1 MNISGST
8 ILVTGAN
15 RGLGLAIVEKALDKG
30 AAKVYAT
37 YRSDSNRSAFEQLGD
52 SVVPIRLDLADQ
64 ATIAQL
70 PHSAPSID
78 ILINNAGIFSGTDVL
93 EDTERQL
100 RDDIETNVFG
110 TLGVTKAV
118 LPSLKKEGSG
128 AIANILSV
136 AALAAMPS
144 FGGYSASKSAL
155 HSLTQSMRGKLK
167 ADNISVHGVY
177 PGPVAT
183 RMTEGL
189 GMDTTPAP
197 VVAEAILDGI
207 ENGVEEIFPDA
218 MSQQVGP
225 LYLSSPKTLE
235 QNFSAY

>member
-1 MNISGST
+1 VNISNST

-15 RGLGLAIVEKALDKG
+15 RGLGLAIVEKALEKG

-37 YRSDSNRSAFEQLGD
+37 YRSESNRASIENLD
-52 SVVPIRLDLADQ
+52 ERVIPVRLDLSDQ

-70 PHSAPSID
+70 PQSVPDID
-78 ILINNAGIFSGTDVL
+78 ILINNAGIFTGTDVL
-93 EDTERQL
+93 DDTEQQT

-110 TLGVTKAV
+110 TLGVTKAL
-118 LPSLKKEGSG
+118 LPALKREGSG
-128 AIANILSV
+128 AIANVLSV

-144 FGGYSASKSAL
+144 FGGYSASKAAL
-155 HSLTQSMRGKLK
+155 HSLTQSIRGKLK
-167 ADNISVHGVY
+167 ADGITVHGAY

-189 GMDTTPAP
+189 EMDTTPAP
-197 VVAEAILDGI
+197 VVAQAILDGI

-225 LYLSSPKTLE
+225 LYLSSPKQLE
-235 QNFSAY
+235 QTFAAF